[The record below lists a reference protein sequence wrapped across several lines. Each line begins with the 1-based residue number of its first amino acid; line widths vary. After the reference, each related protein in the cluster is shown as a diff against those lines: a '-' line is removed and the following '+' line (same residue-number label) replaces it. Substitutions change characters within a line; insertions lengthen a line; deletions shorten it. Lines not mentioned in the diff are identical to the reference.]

1 MITIAPTSKTPTKVT
16 PVGPHH
22 AKNPPPPPY
31 DLVADDA
38 TLAAVCARME
48 AAEVLALDTEFVGE
62 NTFYPALELVQL
74 FDGHGT
80 VALIDAQAIGDWK
93 PLARLLAREKTLK
106 LLHSGSQDLSLLARV
121 TGEAPRPLFD
131 TQLAAAMAGLGEQIS
146 YANLVREFVGVALE
160 KGETVSNWSQRP
172 LREAQLDYAALDV
185 LHLHQVHRALH
196 QRLVE
201 LERLEWFEEEQQARA
216 ALATRDEEDVDEDEL
231 YRNVKEWSKVPESK
245 LIILQELARWRET
258 TARATNVPRRQLMP
272 DAALVGLARLAPA
285 KGDDLRNQRQLPMGP
300 VMRHRDELIEVVQ
313 RARAIPK
320 DQWPRKRDSLR
331 PDLPSG
337 VVEILQAFVRA
348 VAEEQSIAPSLL
360 VTTSDLQTLVTLR
373 HKLESVDL
381 PVLRGWRREMIGEK
395 LIGVLDGRVSVRID
409 GRDRLVFEA
418 IQPAARPASARR

>member
-1 MITIAPTSKTPTKVT
+1 LPVSTIVDQSTQGIATVAFHHPKTAT
-16 PVGPHH
+16 
-22 AKNPPPPPY
+22 PPPY
-31 DLVADDA
+31 ELVATDA
-38 TLAAVCARME
+38 ALAAVCARVE
-48 AAEVLALDTEFVGE
+48 KTSVLALDTEFVGE
-62 NTFYPALELVQL
+62 NTYYPSLELVQL
-74 FDGHGT
+74 FDGDGT

-93 PLARLLAREKTLK
+93 PLARLLANAGILK

-146 YANLVREFVGVALE
+146 YANLVREFVGVTLE

-172 LREAQLDYAALDV
+172 LRDAQLEYAALDV
-185 LHLHQVHRALH
+185 MHLHQVHRALH
-196 QRLVE
+196 ERLVE
-201 LERLEWFEEEQQARA
+201 LKRLDWFEEEQQARA
-216 ALATRDEEDVDEDEL
+216 ALATREEELDEDEL

-245 LIILQELARWRET
+245 LVILQELARWREN

-285 KGDDLRNQRQLPMGP
+285 KADDLRNQRQLPMGP
-300 VMRHRDELIEVVQ
+300 VMRHRDELIEVVR

-320 DQWPRKRDSLR
+320 DQWPRKREGLR

-373 HKLESVDL
+373 HKLDTVDL
-381 PVLRGWRREMIGEK
+381 PVLRGWRREMIGDK
-395 LIGVLDGRVSVRID
+395 LIGVLDGRIRVRID
-409 GRDRLVFEA
+409 NRDRLVFEEF
-418 IQPAARPASARR
+418 QPPARASSTRR